1 MTEKT
6 KREPQLHELLAV
18 LGDLEARSKM
28 AQQEGIDTFNKR
40 TSHFMGAHRTLK
52 MFAEQD
58 GHLEAANEQHQEL
71 TTTVSAKLRYV
82 QKAVVKWYDAF
93 LQKEAT
99 NQTAVADLVVDGN
112 ALAEAMPAAFYLGM
126 EKELKQLRKMYE
138 VIPTLQP
145 GVKWEKDATLAA
157 SDNSK
162 GVYRN
167 ANPVK
172 KLKTKQTIAHK
183 ILVPADEHH
192 PAQVEKWTEQEP
204 VGEFTEEI
212 FTGMVTPAEKSVML
226 NRISKLISATK
237 RARMR
242 ANKAPIMK
250 KAIGK
255 AIFKYIHT
263 EKDVDADDE

>member
-1 MTEKT
+1 MTDTT
-6 KREPQLHELLAV
+6 KKEAQLHELLAA

-40 TSHFMGAHRTLK
+40 VSHFMGMHRTLK

-71 TTTVSAKLRYV
+71 TTTVGAKLKYV
-82 QKAVVKWYDAF
+82 QKAVANWYDAF

-99 NQTAVADLVVDGN
+99 NQTAVADLVIDGVVI
-112 ALAEAMPAAFYLGM
+112 AESMPAAFFLGM
-126 EKELKQLRKMYE
+126 EKELKALRSLYE
-138 VIPTLQP
+138 AIPTLQP
-145 GVKWEKDATLAA
+145 GVKWELDPTLAA
-157 SDNSK
+157 ADNSK

-183 ILVPADEHH
+183 ILVPGDEHH

-204 VGEFTEEI
+204 VGEFTEDI
-212 FTGMVTPAEKSVML
+212 FTGMITPAEKSVML

-242 ANKAPIMK
+242 ANKAAIVQ

-255 AIFKYIHT
+255 TIFKYIHT
-263 EKDVDADDE
+263 TGDVDDD